1 MPHDV
6 SFIYYFSICVNEN
19 CACFRRDTYTV
30 QMYAKQMKYTIGKE
44 ELLKIILIDNQL
56 LCNQ

>member
-6 SFIYYFSICVNEN
+6 SFIYCFSIHVNEN
-19 CACFRRDTYTV
+19 CAYFRRDTYAV
-30 QMYAKQMKYTIGKE
+30 QMYSKQMKYTIGKE

>member
-6 SFIYYFSICVNEN
+6 SFVYYLRIYVNEN
-19 CACFRRDTYTV
+19 CAYFRRDTYAV
-30 QMYAKQMKYTIGKE
+30 QMYAKQMKYTIEKE
-44 ELLKIILIDNQL
+44 ELLKIILIGNQL

>member
-1 MPHDV
+1 MSHDV
-6 SFIYYFSICVNEN
+6 SFIYYFSIYVNEKYSY
-19 CACFRRDTYTV
+19 FRRDTYAV

-56 LCNQ
+56 LCDQ